1 MFKYHR
7 FEKVRREL
15 ETIVGPENVFTDNAE
30 LLMYSYDAGMARAK
44 PEAVL
49 LFTAIDQVAPAVKIL
64 YSAGI
69 PFLPRIAGTNLSG
82 GTIPLKGGVILN
94 LTLLNKIR
102 QIDTLTGVALVEPGV
117 VNLRLQTELDKFGFF
132 YAPDPSSQKV
142 STIGGN
148 IGENA
153 GGPQCLKY
161 GVTSDNVTRLEVV
174 TPEGDVKIWAFDDP
188 GPDLMS
194 LIIGSEGTLGIVTRA
209 WLKILKKP
217 EAIKTA
223 VAAFSSIESA
233 IDAVARIVGA
243 GIVPRALEAMDKI
256 SLNAAKKNLKTDY
269 PPGTEAILLIELDG
283 ESDKL
288 VSKELHSIM
297 DICTACLSTYFR
309 IAEDPEEREALW
321 AARKGAYPAMARLAP
336 NVMVEDGVVPRP
348 RLPEAL
354 KETRA
359 IISKHKLNAGL
370 LFHAGDG
377 NLHPNIIF
385 DERDMQEVKRV
396 RKAGYEILK
405 SCIRLGGSISGE
417 HGIGVEK
424 RVAMSWMFD
433 APTLDF
439 FGAIKNAFDPKD
451 LANPDKILPVAADR
465 RAKERLFEHDLFGEA
480 VNALIAELRLRAAGG
495 IKSLIRGTGTKLP
508 KDTAGLNAKPLDTRA
523 LNKVLDLDRENFTV
537 RAEAGMPIRELKKW
551 LKKAGFDIELP
562 DLEGTLGGAAAA
574 KAWPPMRDI
583 LLGMDVALADGKI
596 LSLGGKTVKNVA
608 GYDAMKIFCGS
619 MGAYG
624 VILTVTLKTTLRA
637 GLPGEVKGP
646 KAPFKPEDH
655 HRRLKK
661 AVDPE
666 NLLNPWVYES

>member
-49 LFTAIDQVAPAVKIL
+49 LFTSIDQVAPAVKIL

-102 QIDTLTGVALVEPGV
+102 QIDTVTGVALVEPGV

-217 EAIKTA
+217 ESVKTA
-223 VAAFSSIESA
+223 VAAFSSIENA

-283 ESDKL
+283 ESEKG
-288 VSKELHSIM
+288 VSKELRAIM
-297 DICTACLSTYFR
+297 DICATCLSTYFR
-309 IAEDPEEREALW
+309 IAEDPAEREALW

-359 IISKHKLNAGL
+359 IILKHKLNAGL

-439 FGAIKNAFDPKD
+439 FGAIKTAFDPKD

-465 RAKERLFEHDLFGEA
+465 RAKERLFEHDIFSEA

-508 KDTAGLNAKPLDTRA
+508 KNQGGLNAKPLDTRA

-551 LKKAGFDIELP
+551 LKKSGFDIELP
-562 DLEGTLGGAAAA
+562 DMEGTLGGAASA

-583 LLGMDVALADGKI
+583 LLGMDVALADGKT

-624 VILTVTLKTTLRA
+624 VILTVTLKTTLKA
-637 GLPGEVKGP
+637 GRTGEVKAPG
-646 KAPFKPEDH
+646 APFQPEDH

>member
-49 LFTAIDQVAPAVKIL
+49 LFTSIDQVAPAVKIL

-102 QIDTLTGVALVEPGV
+102 QIDTVTGVALVEPGV

-217 EAIKTA
+217 ESVKTA
-223 VAAFSSIESA
+223 VAAFSSIENA

-283 ESDKL
+283 ESEKG
-288 VSKELHSIM
+288 VSKELRAIM
-297 DICTACLSTYFR
+297 DICATCLSTYFR
-309 IAEDPEEREALW
+309 IAEDPAEREALW

-439 FGAIKNAFDPKD
+439 FGAIKTAFDPKD

-465 RAKERLFEHDLFGEA
+465 RAKERLFEHDIFSEA

-508 KDTAGLNAKPLDTRA
+508 KNQGGLNAKPLDTRA

-551 LKKAGFDIELP
+551 LKKSGFDIELP
-562 DLEGTLGGAAAA
+562 DMEGTLGGAASA

-583 LLGMDVALADGKI
+583 LLGMDVALADGKT

-624 VILTVTLKTTLRA
+624 VILTVTLKTTLKA
-637 GLPGEVKGP
+637 GRTGEVKAPG
-646 KAPFKPEDH
+646 APFQPEDH